1 MSEKKILYVAS
12 TASHLNRFHR
22 PYLEAL
28 AERFCVRTMA
38 NGEGVDDPIPFEKQL
53 FSLRNL
59 RVVFKIRKI
68 LRREKFDLIL
78 VHTSL
83 AAALTRLA
91 VGGVKPRPRV
101 VNVVHGYL
109 FSDPPKG
116 MKDRLLIACERILKN
131 RTDAIAVMN
140 ETDLEI
146 AKRRK
151 LCRGEVFF
159 LYGMGLPVRT
169 LPQPDQNLRRQFS
182 IGESEFLMT
191 FVGEFSKRKHQSFL
205 IEAVRRLR
213 EEGLP
218 VKLLLLGEG
227 SELEKLKETV
237 AKQGLGEAVFLPGN
251 QNPVQPYLAVTDL
264 YVSASWSEGLP
275 FNLLEAMQCGLPIVA
290 SRVRGQVDLLREYP
304 ESLYEPDD
312 MEEFCKAVRRAI
324 EKPHGLGSVQYPNL
338 DRYLRPNVFEENM
351 NLFLKGV

>member
-28 AERFCVRTMA
+28 SEKFDLRTMA
-38 NGEGVDDPIPFEKQL
+38 NGEGVDYPIPFEKQM
-53 FSLRNL
+53 FSIRNL
-59 RVVFKIRKI
+59 RVVFMIRKI

-83 AAALTRLA
+83 AAALTRMA
-91 VGGVKPRPRV
+91 VGGIRPRPRV

-116 MKDRLLIACERILKN
+116 MKDRLLIACEKILKN
-131 RTDAIAVMN
+131 RTDAIVVMN

-146 AKRRK
+146 AERRH
-151 LCRGEVFF
+151 LCRGEISF
-159 LYGMGLPVRT
+159 LYGMGLPVRE
-169 LPQPDQNLRRQFS
+169 LPTPDPILRRQFS
-182 IGESEFLMT
+182 VGESDFLMT
-191 FVGEFSKRKHQSFL
+191 FVGEFSKRKNQSFL

-237 AKQGLGEAVFLPGN
+237 KKQGLDGAVILPGSRD
-251 QNPVQPYLAVTDL
+251 PVQPYLAVTDL
-264 YVSASWSEGLP
+264 YVSASKREGLP

-290 SRVRGQVDLLREYP
+290 GRVRGQVDLLKEMP
-304 ESLYEPDD
+304 ERMYEPGDLD
-312 MEEFCKAVRRAI
+312 GFCAAVRQAI
-324 EKPHGLGSVQYPNL
+324 GKPHGLGSVRYPNL
-338 DRYLRPNVFEENM
+338 DRYLLPTVFEENVK
-351 NLFLKGV
+351 LFTKGV